1 MKITS
6 VFAGAAV
13 LFLAACGHDNSGAG
27 PTPPTSGT
35 PPSTPPSTS
44 INVTSSQILSN
55 YAQQPSE
62 TAEPFAVNGGA
73 FTITDTNDQT
83 APIPVSAN

>member
-13 LFLAACGHDNSGAG
+13 LFLAACGHDNSNVGS
-27 PTPPTSGT
+27 TPPTSGT

-44 INVTSSQILSN
+44 INVTTSQILTN

-62 TAEPFAVNGGA
+62 SAEPFAVNGGA
-73 FTITDTNDQT
+73 FTITDTSDQT